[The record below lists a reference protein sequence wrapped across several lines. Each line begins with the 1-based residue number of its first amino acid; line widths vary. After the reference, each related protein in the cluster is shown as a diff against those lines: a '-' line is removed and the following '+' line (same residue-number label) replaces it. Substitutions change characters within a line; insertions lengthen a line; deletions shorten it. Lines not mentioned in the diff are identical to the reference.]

1 MTQDPDGFQ
10 WHASRSLGPAG
21 IGAALQAAGAEVTD
35 DPASGAIDVCVNGR
49 HLARVGTSAVAW
61 HDATVAKFV
70 RLVLLYHRMALAL
83 RQDRNGGTFTLRG
96 RLRER
101 LDLDPLLASAS
112 AAGVR
117 VKQRGGITSKDYFLS
132 HPAFGD
138 VARLLVLR
146 GQSYVAAVTFA
157 DRDLFDALESL
168 VEFEGSLAWS
178 PSRD

>member
-83 RQDRNGGTFTLRG
+83 RMLA
-96 RLRER
+96 
-101 LDLDPLLASAS
+101 DPAYDALLSGESGFDELPPVMAELASGSIPALCHTITYPTDPVED
-112 AAGVR
+112 AGER
-117 VKQRGGITSKDYFLS
+117 
-132 HPAFGD
+132 
-138 VARLLVLR
+138 
-146 GQSYVAAVTFA
+146 
-157 DRDLFDALESL
+157 
-168 VEFEGSLAWS
+168 
-178 PSRD
+178 